1 MIRIDRG
8 VFSVGYFVRCV
19 ASSIYSRDNIIV
31 FPSILYKR
39 VAQLSRVRVWVLY
52 RKRVESARSFFFF
65 FFSSS
70 IRNWVDDE
78 LSAADCKE
86 KRSSLDD
93 LKGKGTCPFLLFE
106 LGRRSFVRWLGGE
119 RTVYPLSLRR
129 RRRHS

>member
-1 MIRIDRG
+1 
-8 VFSVGYFVRCV
+8 
-19 ASSIYSRDNIIV
+19 
-31 FPSILYKR
+31 
-39 VAQLSRVRVWVLY
+39 VWVLY
-52 RKRVESARSFFFF
+52 RKRVESARSFF

-119 RTVYPLSLRR
+119 RTVYTRCPFVVVVVIHSAFKRFPHSLFDI
-129 RRRHS
+129 